1 MEKRYFVIDL
11 KKYGGAEAYKNI
23 IGHNMR
29 NRNYKNRGNI
39 DTEKSPQNIIL
50 TEPEHQR
57 WEDYMAECN
66 ALIEKK
72 NAELKKLKKENKEK
86 GIKEEI
92 KEKYRKKLRH
102 GQSDFFSIVVD
113 SSVVEGWN
121 EEDYIKYLK
130 EAEKWLRER
139 FSGQKLLYSV
149 IHRDE
154 KKPHLHI
161 AFSYF
166 NDDDA
171 RWSQKRLAQSKAT
184 DLDTLLNDFEEEI
197 GKKYGLQR
205 GESLENKGRK
215 AVSKAIKLKEEKKGF
230 LWWKRTEYKVK
241 GVNKKQYAKIG
252 KALVFSEEYQKHKPE
267 VQHSVRVSELNK
279 KIEKLSEESLT
290 LRQKL
295 QETREKLLS
304 QEKEIQKLHKEN
316 QEYRSLIKLVG
327 SPEKLQSLV
336 HRSITDKIR
345 SAGNKLSDPDLPK
358 K

>member
-11 KKYGGAEAYKNI
+11 KKYAGAEAYKNI

-39 DTEKSPQNIIL
+39 DTQKSQENIIL

-72 NAELKKLKKENKEK
+72 NAELKRIKKEIKEK
-86 GIKEEI
+86 GLKEEI

-102 GQSDFFSIVVD
+102 GKSDFFSIVVD
-113 SSVVEGWN
+113 SSVIPDWKT
-121 EEDYIKYLK
+121 EDYIEYLK

-139 FSGQKLLYSV
+139 FAGQKILASV
-149 IHRDE
+149 IHMDE
-154 KKPHLHI
+154 KKPHLHLTI
-161 AFSYF
+161 SYF

-171 RWSQKRLAQSKAT
+171 RWSQKRLAQNKAT
-184 DLDTLLNDFEEEI
+184 DLDTLLKEFEEEI
-197 GKKYGLQR
+197 GKKYGLSR
-205 GESLENKGRK
+205 GESIENKGRK
-215 AVSKAIKLKEEKKGF
+215 AVSNAVKIREEKKGI
-230 LWWKRTEYKVK
+230 LWWKRTEYKVT
-241 GVNKKQYAKIG
+241 GVNKKQYTRIG
-252 KALVFSEEYQKHKPE
+252 RALVFAKEYEKHKPDI
-267 VQHSVRVSELNK
+267 QHTARVSELNR
-279 KIEKLSEESLT
+279 KIEELAKESLI
-290 LRQKL
+290 LRQEL
-295 QETREKLLS
+295 SQAREKLLS
-304 QEKEIQKLHKEN
+304 QEKEIQELRKEN
-316 QEYRSLIKLVG
+316 QEYRSLVKLAG

-345 SAGNKLSDPDLPK
+345 SAGKLSDPDSPK